1 MTRPD
6 LLRRL
11 KRRLISRLATQVME
25 EEARLRAATKV
36 CAIVSPTA
44 TLAPEAII
52 ENGAGIAERIFIGDS
67 SFVRGKLLIFPHGGT
82 IRVGDWCYIG
92 HRTEIWSME
101 SVTIGN
107 RVLIAHGVSIV
118 DTTAHSLDPQER
130 HQHFQQIIT
139 HGMPSQREWWSGV
152 HTAPITIEDDVWI
165 SFNATIL
172 KGVRIGAGSV
182 VAAGSI
188 VTHDIPP
195 GTLYRCQV
203 TPVMTPLAG
212 R

>member
-6 LLRRL
+6 LLRRA
-11 KRRLISRLATQVME
+11 KRRLMSWLAWQMME

-52 ENGAGIAERIFIGDS
+52 ENGSGNANLIVIGDH
-67 SFVRGKLLIFPHGGT
+67 SFVRGKLLAFPQDGA
-82 IRVGDWCYIG
+82 IKVGDWCYIG

-101 SVTIGN
+101 SITIGN
-107 RVLIAHGVSIV
+107 RVLIAHGVTIA

-130 HQHFQQIIT
+130 HRHFRQIMA
-139 HGMPSQREWWSGV
+139 HGMPSEREWWSGV
-152 HTAPITIEDDVWI
+152 HTAPVTIEDDVWI
-165 SFNATIL
+165 NFNATIL

-188 VTHDIPP
+188 VTHDIPA

-203 TPVMTPLAG
+203 TPIMTPLAG

>member
-1 MTRPD
+1 MTRFGFV
-6 LLRRL
+6 RRV
-11 KRRLISRLATQVME
+11 KRRLISRLAWQVME
-25 EEARLRAATKV
+25 EEARLRTATKV

-52 ENGAGIAERIFIGDS
+52 ENGAGVSERILIGDS
-67 SFVRGKLLIFPHGGT
+67 SFVRGKLLTFPHGGA
-82 IRVGDWCYIG
+82 IQIGSWCYIG

-130 HQHFQQIIT
+130 HRSFQQIIT
-139 HGMPSQREWWSGV
+139 RGMPTEPEFWSSV
-152 HTAPITIEDDVWI
+152 YTAPVIIEDDVWI

-182 VAAGSI
+182 VAAGAM

-203 TPVMTPLAG
+203 TPVMTPLASG
-212 R
+212 